1 MKLLIGLGNPGKEYE
16 KTRHNA
22 GFLAIDTLEV
32 RSPKSEVRSR
42 LDKKS
47 NAEIATLEMNGE
59 KVLLVK
65 PQTFMNESGKS
76 VRALVDFYKLSPHDI
91 IVMHDDKDIP
101 LGEYR
106 VHKNRGAAGHNGV
119 ISIVNHLGTKDFT
132 RIRIGVGPKEKGIE
146 KIVDYVLERFSTSEL
161 KELHEV
167 LTTIA
172 TELPQLLT
180 KLSI

>member
-1 MKLLIGLGNPGKEYE
+1 MKLFIGLGNPGKDYE

-22 GFLAIDTLEV
+22 GFLAIDALQTLDF
-32 RSPKSEVRSR
+32 R
-42 LDKKS
+42 LRTSATFDKRS
-47 NAEIATLEMNGE
+47 NAEISVLEMNGE

-76 VRALVDFYKLSPHDI
+76 VRALIDFYKLSAHDI
-91 IVMHDDKDIP
+91 IVVHDDKDIP

-106 VHKNRGAAGHNGV
+106 IQKNRGAAGHNGIISV
-119 ISIVNHLGTKDFT
+119 INHLGTKDFV

-146 KIVDYVLERFSTSEL
+146 KIVDYVLERFSGTEL
-161 KELHEV
+161 KELQEV

-180 KLSI
+180 KLSR

>member
-1 MKLLIGLGNPGKEYE
+1 
-16 KTRHNA
+16 
-22 GFLAIDTLEV
+22 
-32 RSPKSEVRSR
+32 
-42 LDKKS
+42 
-47 NAEIATLEMNGE
+47 MNGE

-106 VHKNRGAAGHNGV
+106 IHKNRGAAGHNGV

-146 KIVDYVLERFSTSEL
+146 KIVDYVLERFSTTEFVDL
-161 KELHEV
+161 QKI

-172 TELPQLLT
+172 TEIPHLLT
-180 KLSI
+180 ELAS

>member
-22 GFLAIDTLEV
+22 GFLAIDALRT
-32 RSPKSEVRSR
+32 STTF
-42 LDKKS
+42 DKKS
-47 NAEIATLEMNGE
+47 NAETATLEMNGE
-59 KVLLVK
+59 KILLVK

-76 VRALVDFYKLSPHDI
+76 VRALLDFYKLSAHDI

-119 ISIVNHLGTKDFT
+119 ISIVNHLGTKDFV

-146 KIVDYVLERFSTSEL
+146 KIVDYVLERFSGAEF
-161 KELHEV
+161 KELQEV
-167 LTTIA
+167 LTTIT

-180 KLSI
+180 KLTI